1 MFQKIE
7 NKKVKGRKLE
17 FEESS
22 TLSECQSCGR
32 KFRARSRHEEF
43 CQKCKAAGE
52 VFHFNPPLAA

>member
-7 NKKVKGRKLE
+7 NKKIKGKKME

-22 TLSECQSCGR
+22 NLSECQSCGR
-32 KFRARSRHEEF
+32 KFRARSRHEEY

-52 VFHFNPPLAA
+52 IVYIRQQAAA